1 MDAQCKEIRPHVSAT
16 SARPLQQEKMGR
28 EAPIG
33 IPGRGSGYFRAPD
46 PATAAHTKAICSVS
60 QSLTLNPP
68 HPLMTQVFGPS
79 AHCVPTPVVHS
90 VTTDTQ

>member
-33 IPGRGSGYFRAPD
+33 IPGRGSGYFGAPD

-68 HPLMTQVFGPS
+68 TH
-79 AHCVPTPVVHS
+79 
-90 VTTDTQ
+90 